1 LNTQKQPL
9 NNLPAMKKLIT
20 GIFLLLT
27 VNAIAQR
34 DVVEDTTAKSAI
46 TGFGKYDGVKTE
58 VKIGTVGGSISSAD
72 GVVILIFPEDALSKK
87 TTISIQ
93 PVENMAINGN
103 GKGYKMEPSG
113 ILFNKPAT
121 IVFNYANEDTANN
134 AQALMNIAMQD
145 ENGKWFKLNKT
156 VTDTVSKTIIGSI
169 NHFSTYVNFSKA
181 KIFPKYA
188 RVKVNG
194 SIRLKI
200 QGALY
205 DDTDE
210 NVITLTPL
218 NGIIEYPSMI
228 WKVNGIEKGNS
239 TMGYISTST
248 NGSAIFQAPAK
259 VPEQCLAAISVSPK
273 RNLSSSIAQ
282 YNNFFMV
289 SNVLIYDN
297 AYKVTMVHSSNDPG
311 GGGYYGTVNYKDT
324 GSFIVSVTGKEARV
338 IEKENK
344 NTHSYIT
351 YKGQCKVVEL
361 QPGSGS
367 IHVLGVSGTR
377 VIPPATADGNAWVEI
392 FFKRAPTIFPLLQY
406 TCPHLNGKG
415 TFTRNSAQAR
425 AMGAM
430 VPALPISVK
439 FELKDEEQT
448 ILQLG
453 NEADGGI
460 IKITVKKLNDE

>member
-1 LNTQKQPL
+1 
-9 NNLPAMKKLIT
+9 MKKILAFC
-20 GIFLLLT
+20 FLLIAI
-27 VNAIAQR
+27 NASAQT
-34 DVVEDTTAKSAI
+34 DAATDTTAKPAI
-46 TGFGKYDGVKTE
+46 TGFGKDDGAKTE
-58 VKIGTVGGSISSAD
+58 IKIGTAGGSISSAD
-72 GVVILIFPEDALSKK
+72 GVVTLIFPEDALSKK
-87 TTISIQ
+87 TNISIQ

-113 ILFNKPAT
+113 IIFNKPAT

-134 AQALMNIAMQD
+134 AQALMDIAMQD

-156 VTDTVSKTIIGSI
+156 VKDTVAKTITGSI
-169 NHFSTYVNFSKA
+169 KHFSVYVNFSKA

-205 DDTDE
+205 DETDE

-218 NGIIEYPSMI
+218 NGVIEYPSMN

-239 TMGYISTST
+239 TMGFISAST
-248 NGSAIFQAPAK
+248 NGTAIFQAPAK

-273 RNLSSSIAQ
+273 SNSSSSRYLSS
-282 YNNFFMV
+282 FMV
-289 SNVLIYDN
+289 SNILIYDN
-297 AYKVTMVHSSNDPG
+297 AYKVTMVHSSKDPG
-311 GGGYYGTVNYKDT
+311 GGGYYGEISYKDT

-351 YKGQCKVVEL
+351 YTGQCKVVEL

-377 VIPPATADGNAWVEI
+377 VIPPATTDGNAWVEI

-406 TCPHLNGKG
+406 TCPDLDGKG
-415 TFTRNSAQAR
+415 TFTGNSAQAR

-439 FELKDEEQT
+439 FELKAEEQT
-448 ILQLG
+448 ILLVG
-453 NEADGGI
+453 DEGGEAF
-460 IKITVKKLNDE
+460 IKFTVKKLKDD